1 MIITSRIIL
10 LFLLYSFLFSD
21 ENKEDY
27 YIRKTNEK
35 FNEVNDYQVEMVIR
49 VKVPAFR
56 MPKKK
61 YKVFYKK
68 PNKIKIKSKGFGI
81 LPKTGLFTSPNDN
94 FDNLKNITMIYDEDL
109 SNHVVLKGD
118 LIVDSLKFDMP
129 NEYSRITFDPIVEV
143 KIDTINWVIKNVTT
157 KLDSLK
163 LFQINNNYDTYND
176 KYYMPKESV
185 VKYFIKD
192 KKLFNWINK
201 DASNVIG
208 QGKELANRNDSIVEG
223 TITVEYNNYKINK
236 GIKDKIF
243 D

>member
-10 LFLLYSFLFSD
+10 LFLLSSFLFSN

-94 FDNLKNITMIYDEDL
+94 FDNLKNITMIYDQDL
-109 SNHVVLKGD
+109 LNHVILKGD

-157 KLDSLK
+157 KLDTLK
-163 LFQINNNYDTYND
+163 LFQINNNYDLYNE
-176 KYYMPKESV
+176 KYYMPRESV

>member
-10 LFLLYSFLFSD
+10 LFLLCSFLFSN

-35 FNEVNDYQVEMVIR
+35 FNEVNDYQVEMIIR

-94 FDNLKNITMIYDEDL
+94 FDNLKNITMIYDQDI
-109 SNHVVLKGD
+109 SNHVILKGD

-163 LFQINNNYDTYND
+163 LFQINNNYDIYND
-176 KYYMPKESV
+176 KYYMPKESI

>member
-35 FNEVNDYQVEMVIR
+35 FNEVNDYQVEMIIR

-94 FDNLKNITMIYDEDL
+94 FDNLKNITMIYDQDI
-109 SNHVVLKGD
+109 SNHVILKGD

-157 KLDSLK
+157 KLDTLK
-163 LFQINNNYDTYND
+163 LFQINNNYDIYND

>member
-21 ENKEDY
+21 ESEEDY

-109 SNHVVLKGD
+109 SNHVVLRGD

>member
-21 ENKEDY
+21 ENKDDY

-94 FDNLKNITMIYDEDL
+94 FDNLKNITMIYDQDI
-109 SNHVVLKGD
+109 SNHVILKGD

-157 KLDSLK
+157 KLDTLK
-163 LFQINNNYDTYND
+163 LFQINNNYDIYND

>member
-1 MIITSRIIL
+1 MIINSRIIL
-10 LFLLYSFLFSD
+10 LFLLYSFLLSY
-21 ENKEDY
+21 ENDEDY

-35 FNEVNDYQVEMVIR
+35 FNEVNDYQVEMIIR

-94 FDNLKNITMIYDEDL
+94 FDNLKNITMIYDQDL
-109 SNHVVLKGD
+109 SNHVILKGD

-157 KLDSLK
+157 KLDTLK
-163 LFQINNNYDTYND
+163 LFQINNNYNIYND
-176 KYYMPKESV
+176 KYYMPKKST

-208 QGKELANRNDSIVEG
+208 QGKELANQNNSIVEG
-223 TITVEYNNYKINK
+223 TITVEYNDYKINK

>member
-109 SNHVVLKGD
+109 SNHVVLRGD

-157 KLDSLK
+157 KLDTLK
-163 LFQINNNYDTYND
+163 LFQINNNYDIYND

>member
-21 ENKEDY
+21 ENKDDY

-94 FDNLKNITMIYDEDL
+94 FDNLKNITMIYDQDI
-109 SNHVVLKGD
+109 SNHVILKGD

>member
-1 MIITSRIIL
+1 MIITIRIIL
-10 LFLLYSFLFSD
+10 LFLLYSFLLSN

-35 FNEVNDYQVEMVIR
+35 FNEVNDYQVEMIIR

-94 FDNLKNITMIYDEDL
+94 FDNLKNITMIYDQDL
-109 SNHVVLKGD
+109 SNHVILKGD

-157 KLDSLK
+157 KLDTLK
-163 LFQINNNYDTYND
+163 LFQINNNYDLYNE
-176 KYYMPKESV
+176 KYYMPRESV